1 MITYPSLIVSIL
13 WLSYLI
19 YLMIKNK
26 SQSHSGVLVSLLF
39 YVILQIIYVAANFS
53 DILFLV
59 HYAWLAL
66 FICLAI
72 DYMTIDSNRS
82 ALIRTLRNFAS
93 VHDKYHSII
102 ENTPIGFYVID
113 RYGTIGFANFYLAK
127 MLGYENSLDLIGKNI
142 IDLTVEEYKDIAKE
156 NIRLRISGKKKTISY
171 ISKLVTKNGE
181 IITVEVNG
189 SRTENGHV
197 TITGS
202 IKPIMEN

>member
-1 MITYPSLIVSIL
+1 
-13 WLSYLI
+13 
-19 YLMIKNK
+19 
-26 SQSHSGVLVSLLF
+26 
-39 YVILQIIYVAANFS
+39 
-53 DILFLV
+53 
-59 HYAWLAL
+59 
-66 FICLAI
+66 
-72 DYMTIDSNRS
+72 MTIDSNRS

-113 RYGTIGFANFYLAK
+113 KDGIIEFANFYFAK
-127 MLGYENSLDLIGKNI
+127 MLGYESSLDLIGENI

-156 NIRLRISGKKKTISY
+156 NIRLRISGKKKTVSY

>member
-1 MITYPSLIVSIL
+1 MISYFSLFFSIA
-13 WLSYLI
+13 WFCYLV
-19 YLMIKNK
+19 YRTVRLKA
-26 SQSHSGVLVSLLF
+26 QPHSGVLIALF
-39 YVILQIIYVAANFS
+39 LYVILQILY
-53 DILFLV
+53 FLGNV
-59 HYAWLAL
+59 SNAEFLLHYAWLAL

-72 DYMTIDSNRS
+72 DYMTIDFNRS
-82 ALIRTLRNFAS
+82 ALIQTLRNFAS

-113 RYGTIGFANFYLAK
+113 KDGIIEFANFYFAK
-127 MLGYENSLDLIGKNI
+127 MLGYESSLDLIGKNI

-156 NIRLRISGKKKTISY
+156 NIRLRISGKKKVVSY

-202 IKPIMEN
+202 INPIMEN